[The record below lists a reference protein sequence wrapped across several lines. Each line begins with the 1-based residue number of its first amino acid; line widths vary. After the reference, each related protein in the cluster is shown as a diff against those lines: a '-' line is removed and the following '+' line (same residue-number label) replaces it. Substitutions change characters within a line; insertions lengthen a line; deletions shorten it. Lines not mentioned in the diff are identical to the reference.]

1 MATTACTAALA
12 LSVSACSSG
21 GEAENADASPGAS
34 QNKTSNA
41 ADQTTATS
49 REEEAV
55 PTELSP
61 RGEEV
66 STTSTDGSVT
76 VTGYATSLS
85 HGDPKIVVT
94 WKSNSDRSNC
104 DLTLTREDP
113 RGYLLN
119 VYESA
124 ECSGTQEFELVSGLD
139 EDASDVP
146 GVHNIAVLGFDELI
160 TLGVDVPA

>member
-1 MATTACTAALA
+1 MATTACTAVLA
-12 LSVSACSSG
+12 LSASACSSG
-21 GEAENADASPGAS
+21 GEVENADALPGTS
-34 QNKTSNA
+34 QNQTSNA
-41 ADQTTATS
+41 ADQATLTS
-49 REEEAV
+49 GEEGAV

-61 RGEEV
+61 KGKEV

-94 WKSNSDRSNC
+94 WKSNSSRSNC
-104 DLTLTREDP
+104 DVTLTREDP

-124 ECSGTQEFELVSGLD
+124 ECSGTQEFGLVSGLG

-146 GVHNIAVLGFDELI
+146 GVHNVAVLGFDELI
-160 TLGVDVPA
+160 ALGVDVPV